1 MLSGAFSGAKT
12 VGKPAKM
19 FVKGTRAVDQLAGSP
34 TTAMRPTTSIPAQP
48 IQPARPSL
56 SWEQYVPGFR
66 AHQPSKP
73 IPRTAFG
80 FQTNISA
87 PPGVA
92 VEVERPPIKRIPKI
106 PTPDQTAAIEAQRR
120 WWNPM
125 RGDWRQVVPPS
136 VERDYDLYQEQL
148 NKYEPTMQVSDML
161 DNMGAN
167 SRGAGHALGGGILT
181 LGSTLTEGAND
192 LGGLALTSPLGRL
205 LPENARARMLTAQ
218 QNLARRHEAYT
229 NYWADVTRRGV
240 ADWERSLGLPVAYDD
255 KKRNIVYKPS
265 TIGDAGAAE
274 GESALKPYLDR
285 QRSFQQELKK
295 QQPSMLN
302 RAAPLVTE
310 TARSLA
316 DTALTQGKNVSL
328 SDIPALIMSGI
339 NLASVVNKDPL
350 ARPRPMEPA
359 NYGAPRPEPL
369 SYASL
374 RRDMPAV
381 NQTAEAISL
390 ALRYPEYSDTFLGIA
405 PNVTYAPQAAAGPVP
420 TYAADTGFND
430 GAE

>member
-1 MLSGAFSGAKT
+1 
-12 VGKPAKM
+12 
-19 FVKGTRAVDQLAGSP
+19 
-34 TTAMRPTTSIPAQP
+34 
-48 IQPARPSL
+48 
-56 SWEQYVPGFR
+56 
-66 AHQPSKP
+66 
-73 IPRTAFG
+73 
-80 FQTNISA
+80 
-87 PPGVA
+87 
-92 VEVERPPIKRIPKI
+92 
-106 PTPDQTAAIEAQRR
+106 
-120 WWNPM
+120 
-125 RGDWRQVVPPS
+125 
-136 VERDYDLYQEQL
+136 
-148 NKYEPTMQVSDML
+148 
-161 DNMGAN
+161 
-167 SRGAGHALGGGILT
+167 
-181 LGSTLTEGAND
+181 
-192 LGGLALTSPLGRL
+192 
-205 LPENARARMLTAQ
+205 
-218 QNLARRHEAYT
+218 
-229 NYWADVTRRGV
+229 V

-316 DTALTQGKNVSL
+316 DTALTQGKNVSVL
-328 SDIPALIMSGI
+328 DIPSLIMSGI